1 MNFELYIDYA
11 SRIGVSFICGFCLG
25 IERKSRQH
33 SVGIRTLVLIS
44 ISSCLLSI
52 LSVYMAETFKVTGD
66 PTRIAAG
73 VASGIGF
80 IGGGAIM
87 RYGLNIRGLTT
98 AAIIFTA
105 SAVGLACGAALY
117 VPAFLT
123 MAALAIV
130 LFIMNRLEKK
140 IFPAAKSKLFT
151 ITFNGKGESIPEE
164 ATSKIML
171 NHGFIIHDMNID
183 YNAQSNQTRLVYTT
197 KTPDKLDS
205 MKFATEI
212 EKLENL
218 AEFKLDDK
226 VGD

>member
-1 MNFELYIDYA
+1 MNLYIDYA
-11 SRIGVSFICGFCLG
+11 VRIAVSFVCGFCLG

-52 LSVYMAETFKVTGD
+52 LSIYMAENFNVTGD

-117 VPAFLT
+117 VPALLT
-123 MAALAIV
+123 MIALAIV

-140 IFPAAKSKLFT
+140 IFPAAKSKLVT
-151 ITFNGKGESIPEE
+151 ITFNGADIPKTFLTE
-164 ATSKIML
+164 TML
-171 NHGFIIHDMNID
+171 RYGFIIHDMNIEYD
-183 YNAQSNQTRLVYTT
+183 KPLNQTKLVFTSKAPDRLNLMEFT
-197 KTPDKLDS
+197 K
-205 MKFATEI
+205 EI
-212 EKLENL
+212 ESLENL
-218 AEFKLDDK
+218 VVFKLDDMIA
-226 VGD
+226 D

>member
-1 MNFELYIDYA
+1 MNYNIYIDYA
-11 SRIGVSFICGFCLG
+11 VRIALSFVCGFCLG

-52 LSVYMAETFKVTGD
+52 LSIYMAESFNVEGD

-98 AAIIFTA
+98 AAIIFAA

-117 VPAFLT
+117 FPALIT
-123 MAALAIV
+123 MFALAIV
-130 LFIMNRLEKK
+130 LFIMNKVEKK
-140 IFPAAKSKLFT
+140 IFPAAKTKILT
-151 ITFNGKGESIPEE
+151 ITFNGTDIPKSFLTE
-164 ATSKIML
+164 TML
-171 NHGFIIHDMNID
+171 RYGFIIHDMNIEYD
-183 YNAQSNQTRLVYTT
+183 KPLNQTKLVFTSKAPDRLNLMDFT
-197 KTPDKLDS
+197 K
-205 MKFATEI
+205 EI
-212 EKLENL
+212 ESLEKIVS
-218 AEFKLDDK
+218 FKLDDK
-226 VGD
+226 VAD

>member
-1 MNFELYIDYA
+1 MNYEIFIDYA
-11 SRIGVSFICGFCLG
+11 IRIGVSFACGFCLG

-52 LSVYMAETFKVTGD
+52 LSVYMAEAFKVEGD

-117 VPAFLT
+117 APALLT
-123 MAALAIV
+123 MLALAVV

-140 IFPAAKSKLFT
+140 IFPAAKSKLVTICFT
-151 ITFNGKGESIPEE
+151 GTDIPKSFLTE
-164 ATSKIML
+164 TMQRY
-171 NHGFIIHDMNID
+171 GFIIHDMNIEYD
-183 YNAQSNQTRLVYTT
+183 KMLNQTKLVFTSKAPDRLNLMDFT
-197 KTPDKLDS
+197 K
-205 MKFATEI
+205 EI
-212 EKLENL
+212 ESLEKIVS
-218 AEFKLDDK
+218 FKLDDK
-226 VGD
+226 VAD

>member
-1 MNFELYIDYA
+1 MNYNIYIDYA
-11 SRIGVSFICGFCLG
+11 VRIAVSFVCGFCLG

-52 LSVYMAETFKVTGD
+52 LSIYMAESFNVEGD

-98 AAIIFTA
+98 AALIFAA

-117 VPAFLT
+117 FPALIT
-123 MAALAIV
+123 MFALAIV
-130 LFIMNRLEKK
+130 LFIMNKLEKK
-140 IFPAAKSKLFT
+140 IFPAAKTKILT
-151 ITFNGKGESIPEE
+151 ITFNGTDIPKSFLTE
-164 ATSKIML
+164 TML
-171 NHGFIIHDMNID
+171 RYGFIIHDMNIEYD
-183 YNAQSNQTRLVYTT
+183 KPLNQTKLVFTSKAPDRLNLMDFT
-197 KTPDKLDS
+197 K
-205 MKFATEI
+205 EI
-212 EKLENL
+212 ESLEKIVS
-218 AEFKLDDK
+218 FKLDDK
-226 VGD
+226 VAD

>member
-1 MNFELYIDYA
+1 MNYNLYIDYA
-11 SRIGVSFICGFCLG
+11 IRIGVSFIGGFCLG

-52 LSVYMAETFKVTGD
+52 LSVYMAENFNVTGD

-117 VPAFLT
+117 VPALLT
-123 MAALAIV
+123 MLALAIV

-140 IFPAAKSKLFT
+140 IFPAAKTKILT
-151 ITFNGKGESIPEE
+151 ISFDGTDIPKNFLTE
-164 ATSKIML
+164 TML
-171 NHGFIIHDMNID
+171 RYGFIIHDMNIEYD
-183 YNAQSNQTRLVYTT
+183 KPLNQTKLVFTS
-197 KTPDKLDS
+197 KAPDKLNIMDFT
-205 MKFATEI
+205 KEI
-212 EKLENL
+212 ESLENL
-218 AEFKLDDK
+218 VSFKLDDK
-226 VGD
+226 VAD

>member
-1 MNFELYIDYA
+1 MNLELYIDYA
-11 SRIGVSFICGFCLG
+11 IRIGVSFICGFCLG

-52 LSVYMAETFKVTGD
+52 LSIYMAESFNVTGD

-117 VPAFLT
+117 VPALLT
-123 MAALAIV
+123 MIALAVV

-140 IFPAAKSKLFT
+140 IFPAAKTKILT
-151 ITFNGKGESIPEE
+151 ITFNGTDIPKSFLTE
-164 ATSKIML
+164 TML
-171 NHGFIIHDMNID
+171 RYGFIIHDMNIEYD
-183 YNAQSNQTRLVYTT
+183 KPLNQTKLVFTSKAPDRLNLMDFT
-197 KTPDKLDS
+197 K
-205 MKFATEI
+205 EI
-212 EKLENL
+212 ESLEKLVS
-218 AEFKLDDK
+218 FKLDDK
-226 VGD
+226 VAD

>member
-1 MNFELYIDYA
+1 MNYELYADYA
-11 SRIGVSFICGFCLG
+11 IRIAVSFACGFCLG

-52 LSVYMAETFKVTGD
+52 LSIYMAESFNVTGD

-117 VPAFLT
+117 VPALLT
-123 MAALAIV
+123 MLALAVV

-140 IFPAAKSKLFT
+140 IFPAAKSKLVT
-151 ITFNGKGESIPEE
+151 ITFNGTDIPKSFLTE
-164 ATSKIML
+164 TMQRY
-171 NHGFIIHDMNID
+171 GFIIHDMNIEYD
-183 YNAQSNQTRLVYTT
+183 KPLNQTKLVFTSKAPDRLNLMEFT
-197 KTPDKLDS
+197 K
-205 MKFATEI
+205 EI
-212 EKLENL
+212 ESLESL
-218 AEFKLDDK
+218 ICFKLDDK
-226 VGD
+226 IGE

>member
-1 MNFELYIDYA
+1 MEYNIIIDYA
-11 SRIGVSFICGFCLG
+11 VRIGVSFICGFCLG

-52 LSVYMAETFKVTGD
+52 LSIYMAETFKVEGD

-105 SAVGLACGAALY
+105 SAVGLACGAGLY
-117 VPAFLT
+117 IPVAFT

-151 ITFNGKGESIPEE
+151 ITFNGKGSDIPQKE
-164 ATSKIML
+164 TSEIML
-171 NHGFIIHDMNID
+171 SFGFIIHNMNIEYD
-183 YNAQSNQTRLVYTT
+183 ADKKQTRLVYTT
-197 KTPDKLDS
+197 KTPDKLET
-205 MKFATEI
+205 MNFACEI

-218 AEFKLDDK
+218 ADFKLDDK

>member
-1 MNFELYIDYA
+1 MNYNIYIDYA
-11 SRIGVSFICGFCLG
+11 VRIAVSFVCGFCLG

-52 LSVYMAETFKVTGD
+52 LSIYMAESFNVEGD

-98 AAIIFTA
+98 AAIIFAA

-117 VPAFLT
+117 FPALIT
-123 MAALAIV
+123 MVALAIV
-130 LFIMNRLEKK
+130 LFIMNKLEKK
-140 IFPAAKSKLFT
+140 IFPAAKTKILT
-151 ITFNGKGESIPEE
+151 ITFNGTDIPKSFLTE
-164 ATSKIML
+164 TML
-171 NHGFIIHDMNID
+171 RYGFIIHDMNIEYD
-183 YNAQSNQTRLVYTT
+183 KPLNQTKLVFTS
-197 KTPDKLDS
+197 KTPDRLNLMDFTK
-205 MKFATEI
+205 EI
-212 EKLENL
+212 ESLEKIVS
-218 AEFKLDDK
+218 FKLDDK
-226 VGD
+226 VAD

>member
-1 MNFELYIDYA
+1 MNYNIYIDYA
-11 SRIGVSFICGFCLG
+11 VRIAVSFVCGFCLG

-52 LSVYMAETFKVTGD
+52 LSIYMAESFNVEGD

-98 AAIIFTA
+98 AAIIFAA

-117 VPAFLT
+117 FPALIT
-123 MAALAIV
+123 MFALAIV
-130 LFIMNRLEKK
+130 LFIMNKLEKK
-140 IFPAAKSKLFT
+140 IFPAAKTKILT
-151 ITFNGKGESIPEE
+151 ITFSGTDIPKSFLTE
-164 ATSKIML
+164 TML
-171 NHGFIIHDMNID
+171 RYGFIIHDMNIEYD
-183 YNAQSNQTRLVYTT
+183 KPLNQTKLVFTSKAPDRLNLMDFT
-197 KTPDKLDS
+197 K
-205 MKFATEI
+205 EI
-212 EKLENL
+212 ESLEKIVS
-218 AEFKLDDK
+218 FKLDDK
-226 VGD
+226 VAD

>member
-1 MNFELYIDYA
+1 MNIYADYA
-11 SRIGVSFICGFCLG
+11 IRIAVSFACGFCLG

-52 LSVYMAETFKVTGD
+52 LSIYMAESFKVTGD

-117 VPAFLT
+117 VPALLT
-123 MAALAIV
+123 MLALAIV

-140 IFPAAKSKLFT
+140 IFPAAKSKLVT
-151 ITFNGKGESIPEE
+151 ITFTGSDFPKNFLTE
-164 ATSKIML
+164 TMQRY
-171 NHGFIIHDMNID
+171 GFIIHDMNIEYD
-183 YNAQSNQTRLVYTT
+183 KPLNQTKLVFTSKAPDRLNLIDFT
-197 KTPDKLDS
+197 K
-205 MKFATEI
+205 EI
-212 EKLENL
+212 ESLENL
-218 AEFKLDDK
+218 VIFKLDDMIAE
-226 VGD
+226 

>member
-1 MNFELYIDYA
+1 MNIELYIDYA
-11 SRIGVSFICGFCLG
+11 IRIGVSFICGFCLG

-52 LSVYMAETFKVTGD
+52 LSIYMAESFNVTGD

-117 VPAFLT
+117 VPALLT
-123 MAALAIV
+123 MIALAVV

-140 IFPAAKSKLFT
+140 IFPAAKTKILT
-151 ITFNGKGESIPEE
+151 ITFNGTDIPKSFLTE
-164 ATSKIML
+164 IML
-171 NHGFIIHDMNID
+171 RYGFIIHDMNIEYD
-183 YNAQSNQTRLVYTT
+183 KPLNQTKLVFTSKAPDRLNLMDFT
-197 KTPDKLDS
+197 K
-205 MKFATEI
+205 EI
-212 EKLENL
+212 ESLENL
-218 AEFKLDDK
+218 VSFKLDDK
-226 VGD
+226 VAD

>member
-1 MNFELYIDYA
+1 MNYSIYADYA
-11 SRIGVSFICGFCLG
+11 VRIAVSFACGFCLG

-52 LSVYMAETFKVTGD
+52 LSVYMAESFKVTGD

-117 VPAFLT
+117 VPALLT
-123 MAALAIV
+123 MLALAIV

-140 IFPAAKSKLFT
+140 IFPAAKSKLVT
-151 ITFNGKGESIPEE
+151 ITFSGNDIPKSFLTE
-164 ATSKIML
+164 TML
-171 NHGFIIHDMNID
+171 KYGFIIHDMNIE
-183 YNAQSNQTRLVYTT
+183 YNKPANQTTLVFTT
-197 KTPDKLDS
+197 KTPDRLSLVD
-205 MKFATEI
+205 FINEI
-212 EKLENL
+212 EKLDKLVN
-218 AEFKLDDK
+218 FKLDDK
-226 VGD
+226 VAD

>member
-1 MNFELYIDYA
+1 MNYELYADYA
-11 SRIGVSFICGFCLG
+11 VRIAVSFVCGFCLG

-52 LSVYMAETFKVTGD
+52 LSIYMAETFKVTGD

-123 MAALAIV
+123 MIALAVV

-140 IFPAAKSKLFT
+140 IFPAAKSKLVT
-151 ITFNGKGESIPEE
+151 ITIKGTDIPKSFL
-164 ATSKIML
+164 TDTMQRY
-171 NHGFIIHDMNID
+171 GFIIHDMNIEYD
-183 YNAQSNQTRLVYTT
+183 KPLNQTKLVFTS
-197 KTPDKLDS
+197 KAPDKLNLIDFT
-205 MKFATEI
+205 KEI
-212 EKLENL
+212 ESLENL
-218 AEFKLDDK
+218 VIFKLDDK
-226 VGD
+226 IGE

>member
-1 MNFELYIDYA
+1 MNYNIYIDYA
-11 SRIGVSFICGFCLG
+11 VRIAVSFVCGFCLG

-52 LSVYMAETFKVTGD
+52 LSIYMAESFNVEGD

-98 AAIIFTA
+98 AAIIFAA

-117 VPAFLT
+117 FPALIT
-123 MAALAIV
+123 MFALAIV
-130 LFIMNRLEKK
+130 LFIMNKLEKK
-140 IFPAAKSKLFT
+140 IFPAAKTKILT
-151 ITFNGKGESIPEE
+151 ITFNGTDIPKSFLTE
-164 ATSKIML
+164 TML
-171 NHGFIIHDMNID
+171 RYGFIIHDMNIEYD
-183 YNAQSNQTRLVYTT
+183 KPLNQTKLVFTSKAPDRLNLMDFT
-197 KTPDKLDS
+197 KEIESLDKLIS
-205 MKFATEI
+205 
-212 EKLENL
+212 
-218 AEFKLDDK
+218 FKLDDK
-226 VGD
+226 VAD

>member
-1 MNFELYIDYA
+1 MNYEIYADYA
-11 SRIGVSFICGFCLG
+11 VRIAVSFACGFCLG

-52 LSVYMAETFKVTGD
+52 LSIYMAETFKVEGD

-117 VPAFLT
+117 VPALLT
-123 MAALAIV
+123 MLALAIV

-140 IFPAAKSKLFT
+140 IFPAAKSKLVT
-151 ITFNGKGESIPEE
+151 ITINGTDIPKTFLTE
-164 ATSKIML
+164 TMQRY
-171 NHGFIIHDMNID
+171 GFIIHDMNIEYD
-183 YNAQSNQTRLVYTT
+183 KPLNQTKLVFTS
-197 KTPDKLDS
+197 KAPDKLNLIEFT
-205 MKFATEI
+205 KEI
-212 EKLENL
+212 EGLENL
-218 AEFKLDDK
+218 ITFKLDDMIA
-226 VGD
+226 DA

>member
-1 MNFELYIDYA
+1 MNIELYIDYA
-11 SRIGVSFICGFCLG
+11 IRIGVSFICGFCLG

-52 LSVYMAETFKVTGD
+52 LSIYMAENFNVTGD

-117 VPAFLT
+117 VPALLT

-140 IFPAAKSKLFT
+140 IFPAAKTKILT
-151 ITFNGKGESIPEE
+151 IVFGGTDIPKNFLTE
-164 ATSKIML
+164 TML
-171 NHGFIIHDMNID
+171 RYGFIIHDMNIEYD
-183 YNAQSNQTRLVYTT
+183 KPLNQTKLVFTS
-197 KTPDKLDS
+197 KAPDKLNLIEFT
-205 MKFATEI
+205 KEI
-212 EKLENL
+212 ESLEKLVS
-218 AEFKLDDK
+218 FKLDDK
-226 VGD
+226 VAD

>member
-1 MNFELYIDYA
+1 MNYEIYADYA
-11 SRIGVSFICGFCLG
+11 VRIAVSFACGFCLG

-52 LSVYMAETFKVTGD
+52 LSIYMAETFKVEGD

-105 SAVGLACGAALY
+105 SAVGLACGASLY
-117 VPAFLT
+117 VPALLT
-123 MAALAIV
+123 MLALAIV

-140 IFPAAKSKLFT
+140 IFPAAKSKLVT
-151 ITFNGKGESIPEE
+151 ITINGTDIPKTFLTE
-164 ATSKIML
+164 TMQRY
-171 NHGFIIHDMNID
+171 GFIIHDMNIEYD
-183 YNAQSNQTRLVYTT
+183 KPLNQTKLVFTS
-197 KTPDKLDS
+197 KAPDKL
-205 MKFATEI
+205 KLIEFTKEI
-212 EKLENL
+212 EGLENL
-218 AEFKLDDK
+218 VVFKLDDMIAE
-226 VGD
+226 

>member
-1 MNFELYIDYA
+1 MNYELYADYA
-11 SRIGVSFICGFCLG
+11 IRIAVSFACGFCLG

-52 LSVYMAETFKVTGD
+52 LSIYMAESFKVTGD

-117 VPAFLT
+117 IPALLT
-123 MAALAIV
+123 MLALAVV

-140 IFPAAKSKLFT
+140 IFPAAKSKLVT
-151 ITFNGKGESIPEE
+151 ITISGTDIPKSFLTE
-164 ATSKIML
+164 TMQ
-171 NHGFIIHDMNID
+171 HFGFIIHDMNIEYD
-183 YNAQSNQTRLVYTT
+183 KPLNQTKLVFTSKAPDRLNLTDFT
-197 KTPDKLDS
+197 K
-205 MKFATEI
+205 EI
-212 EKLENL
+212 ESLENL
-218 AEFKLDDK
+218 ITFKLDDMIA
-226 VGD
+226 D

>member
-1 MNFELYIDYA
+1 MNYNFYIDYA
-11 SRIGVSFICGFCLG
+11 IRIGVSFVCGFCLG

-52 LSVYMAETFKVTGD
+52 LSIYMAEAFNVTGD

-117 VPAFLT
+117 VPALLT
-123 MAALAIV
+123 MLALAVV

-151 ITFNGKGESIPEE
+151 ITFEG
-164 ATSKIML
+164 TSVQKETLSEIML
-171 NHGFIIHDMNID
+171 RYGFIIHDMNIEYD
-183 YNAQSNQTRLVYTT
+183 KPLNQTKLVFTSKAPDRLNLMEFT
-197 KTPDKLDS
+197 K
-205 MKFATEI
+205 EI
-212 EKLENL
+212 ESLESL
-218 AEFKLDDK
+218 VIFKLDDMIA
-226 VGD
+226 D

>member
-1 MNFELYIDYA
+1 MNIELYIDYA
-11 SRIGVSFICGFCLG
+11 IRIGVSFICGFCLG

-52 LSVYMAETFKVTGD
+52 LSIYMAESFNVTGD

-117 VPAFLT
+117 VPALLT
-123 MAALAIV
+123 MIALAVV

-140 IFPAAKSKLFT
+140 IFPAAKTKILT
-151 ITFNGKGESIPEE
+151 ITFNGTDIPKSFLTE
-164 ATSKIML
+164 TML
-171 NHGFIIHDMNID
+171 RYGFIIHDMNIEYD
-183 YNAQSNQTRLVYTT
+183 KPLNQTKLVFTSKAPDRLNLMDFT
-197 KTPDKLDS
+197 KEIESLDKLVS
-205 MKFATEI
+205 
-212 EKLENL
+212 
-218 AEFKLDDK
+218 FKLDDK
-226 VGD
+226 VAD

>member
-1 MNFELYIDYA
+1 MNYEIYADYA
-11 SRIGVSFICGFCLG
+11 VRIAVSFACGFCLG

-52 LSVYMAETFKVTGD
+52 LSIYMAESFNVTGD

-117 VPAFLT
+117 VPALLT
-123 MAALAIV
+123 MIALAVV

-140 IFPAAKSKLFT
+140 IFPAAKSKLVT
-151 ITFNGKGESIPEE
+151 ITFNGSDIPKSFLTE
-164 ATSKIML
+164 TM
-171 NHGFIIHDMNID
+171 HRYGFIIHDMNIEYD
-183 YNAQSNQTRLVYTT
+183 KPLNQTKLVFTSKAPDRLNLIDFT
-197 KTPDKLDS
+197 K
-205 MKFATEI
+205 EI
-212 EKLENL
+212 ESLENL
-218 AEFKLDDK
+218 VIFKLDDMIA
-226 VGD
+226 D

>member
-1 MNFELYIDYA
+1 MNIELYIDYA
-11 SRIGVSFICGFCLG
+11 IRIGVSFICGFCLG

-52 LSVYMAETFKVTGD
+52 LSIYMAESFNVTGD

-117 VPAFLT
+117 VPALLT

-140 IFPAAKSKLFT
+140 IFPAAKTKILT
-151 ITFNGKGESIPEE
+151 IVFGGTDIPKSFLTE
-164 ATSKIML
+164 TML
-171 NHGFIIHDMNID
+171 RYGFIIHDMNIEYD
-183 YNAQSNQTRLVYTT
+183 KPLNQTKLVFTS
-197 KTPDKLDS
+197 KAPDKLNLIEFT
-205 MKFATEI
+205 KEI
-212 EKLENL
+212 ESLEKLVS
-218 AEFKLDDK
+218 FKLDDK
-226 VGD
+226 VAD

>member
-1 MNFELYIDYA
+1 MNLELYIDYA
-11 SRIGVSFICGFCLG
+11 IRIGVSFICGFCLG

-52 LSVYMAETFKVTGD
+52 LSIYMAESFNVTGD

-117 VPAFLT
+117 VPALLT
-123 MAALAIV
+123 MIALAVV

-140 IFPAAKSKLFT
+140 IFPAAKTKILT
-151 ITFNGKGESIPEE
+151 ITINGTDIPKSFLTE
-164 ATSKIML
+164 TML
-171 NHGFIIHDMNID
+171 RYGFIIHDMNIEYD
-183 YNAQSNQTRLVYTT
+183 KPLNQTKLVFTSKAPDRLNLMDFT
-197 KTPDKLDS
+197 K
-205 MKFATEI
+205 EI
-212 EKLENL
+212 ESLENL
-218 AEFKLDDK
+218 VSFKLDDK
-226 VGD
+226 VAD

>member
-1 MNFELYIDYA
+1 MNYEILIDYA
-11 SRIGVSFICGFCLG
+11 VRIAVSFVCGFCLG

-52 LSVYMAETFKVTGD
+52 LSIYMAENFDVTGD

-117 VPAFLT
+117 FPALLT
-123 MAALAIV
+123 MLALAIV

-140 IFPAAKSKLFT
+140 IFPAAKSKLVT
-151 ITFNGKGESIPEE
+151 ITINGTDIPKSFLTE
-164 ATSKIML
+164 TMQRY
-171 NHGFIIHDMNID
+171 GFIIHDMNLEYD
-183 YNAQSNQTRLVYTT
+183 KPANQTKLVFTSKAPDRLNLIEFT
-197 KTPDKLDS
+197 K
-205 MKFATEI
+205 EI
-212 EKLENL
+212 ESLENL
-218 AEFKLDDK
+218 VTFKLDDMIAE
-226 VGD
+226 

>member
-1 MNFELYIDYA
+1 MNYEIFIDYA
-11 SRIGVSFICGFCLG
+11 IRIGVSFACGFCLG

-52 LSVYMAETFKVTGD
+52 LSVYMAEAFKVEGD

-117 VPAFLT
+117 APALLT
-123 MAALAIV
+123 MLALAVV

-140 IFPAAKSKLFT
+140 IFPAAKSKLVTICFT
-151 ITFNGKGESIPEE
+151 GTDIPKSFLTE
-164 ATSKIML
+164 TMQRY
-171 NHGFIIHDMNID
+171 GFIIHDMNIEYD
-183 YNAQSNQTRLVYTT
+183 KMLNQTKLVFTSKAPDRLNLMDFT
-197 KTPDKLDS
+197 K
-205 MKFATEI
+205 EI
-212 EKLENL
+212 ESLENL
-218 AEFKLDDK
+218 VTFKLDDMIA
-226 VGD
+226 D

>member
-11 SRIGVSFICGFCLG
+11 IRIGVSFICGFCLG

-52 LSVYMAETFKVTGD
+52 LSIYMAEAFEVDGD

-117 VPAFLT
+117 VPALLT
-123 MAALAIV
+123 MLALAVV
-130 LFIMNRLEKK
+130 LFIMNRLEKR

-151 ITFNGKGESIPEE
+151 ISFSGTAIPKDILSE
-164 ATSKIML
+164 IML
-171 NHGFIIHDMNID
+171 RYGFIIHDMNIEYD
-183 YNAQSNQTRLVYTT
+183 KSENQTTLVFTT
-197 KTPDKLDS
+197 KTPDRLSLVD
-205 MKFATEI
+205 FINEI
-212 EKLENL
+212 EKMENL
-218 AEFKLDDK
+218 VNFKLDDK
-226 VGD
+226 VAD

>member
-1 MNFELYIDYA
+1 MTYELYVDYA
-11 SRIGVSFICGFCLG
+11 IRIAVSFVCGFCLG

-52 LSVYMAETFKVTGD
+52 LSVYMAEAFNVEGD

-98 AAIIFTA
+98 AAIIFAA

-117 VPAFLT
+117 IPAVLT
-123 MAALAIV
+123 MASIAIV

-151 ITFNGKGESIPEE
+151 IIFSGTDIQKDLLSE
-164 ATSKIML
+164 IML
-171 NHGFIIHDMNID
+171 RYGFIIHDMNIE
-183 YNAQSNQTRLVYTT
+183 YNKPENLTTLVFTT
-197 KTPDKLDS
+197 KTPDRLSLVD
-205 MKFATEI
+205 FIGEI
-212 EKLENL
+212 EKLDKLVNL
-218 AEFKLDDK
+218 KLDDK
-226 VGD
+226 ISE

>member
-1 MNFELYIDYA
+1 MDFELYIDYA
-11 SRIGVSFICGFCLG
+11 IRIGVSFICGFCLG
-25 IERKSRQH
+25 IERKSHQH

-52 LSVYMAETFKVTGD
+52 LSVHMAENFNVTGD

-117 VPAFLT
+117 IPALLT
-123 MAALAIV
+123 MVALAVV

-140 IFPAAKSKLFT
+140 IFPAAKTKILT
-151 ITFNGKGESIPEE
+151 ISFDGTDIPKNFLTE
-164 ATSKIML
+164 TL
-171 NHGFIIHDMNID
+171 LRYGFIIHDMNIEYD
-183 YNAQSNQTRLVYTT
+183 KPLNQTKLVFTSKAPDRLNLMDFT
-197 KTPDKLDS
+197 KEIESLDKLVS
-205 MKFATEI
+205 
-212 EKLENL
+212 
-218 AEFKLDDK
+218 FKLDDK
-226 VGD
+226 VAD

>member
-1 MNFELYIDYA
+1 MNYELYADYA
-11 SRIGVSFICGFCLG
+11 IRIAVSFACGFCLG

-52 LSVYMAETFKVTGD
+52 LSIYMAESFNVTGD

-117 VPAFLT
+117 VPALLT
-123 MAALAIV
+123 MLALAVV

-140 IFPAAKSKLFT
+140 IFPAAKSKLVT
-151 ITFNGKGESIPEE
+151 ITFNGTDIPKSFLTE
-164 ATSKIML
+164 TMQRY
-171 NHGFIIHDMNID
+171 GFIIHDMNIEYD
-183 YNAQSNQTRLVYTT
+183 KPLNQTKLVFTSKAPDRLNLMEFT
-197 KTPDKLDS
+197 K
-205 MKFATEI
+205 EI
-212 EKLENL
+212 ESLESL
-218 AEFKLDDK
+218 VIFKLDDMIA
-226 VGD
+226 D

>member
-1 MNFELYIDYA
+1 MDYNIYIDYA
-11 SRIGVSFICGFCLG
+11 VRIAVSFVCGFCLG

-52 LSVYMAETFKVTGD
+52 LSIYMAETFKVTGD

-98 AAIIFTA
+98 AAIIFAA

-117 VPAFLT
+117 VPALLT
-123 MAALAIV
+123 MLALAIV

-140 IFPAAKSKLFT
+140 IFPAAKSKLVT
-151 ITFNGKGESIPEE
+151 ITFAGTDIPKSFLTE
-164 ATSKIML
+164 TMH
-171 NHGFIIHDMNID
+171 NYGFIIHDMNIE
-183 YNAQSNQTRLVYTT
+183 YEKPLNQTKLVFTT
-197 KTPDKLDS
+197 KTPDKLNLIEFT
-205 MKFATEI
+205 KEI
-212 EKLENL
+212 ESLESMVS
-218 AEFKLDDK
+218 FKLDDMIAE
-226 VGD
+226 

>member
-1 MNFELYIDYA
+1 MNYNIYIDYA
-11 SRIGVSFICGFCLG
+11 VRIAVSFACGFCLG

-52 LSVYMAETFKVTGD
+52 LSVYMAEAFNVEGD

-117 VPAFLT
+117 VPALLT
-123 MAALAIV
+123 MLALAIV

-140 IFPAAKSKLFT
+140 IFPAAKSKLLT
-151 ITFNGKGESIPEE
+151 ISFEGSAVPKDIL
-164 ATSKIML
+164 SKIML
-171 NHGFIIHDMNID
+171 SYGFIIHDMNIE
-183 YNAQSNQTRLVYTT
+183 YNKPENQTTLVFTT
-197 KTPDKLDS
+197 KTPDRLSLVD
-205 MKFATEI
+205 FINEI
-212 EKLENL
+212 EKLEGLVN
-218 AEFKLDDK
+218 FKLDDK
-226 VGD
+226 VAD

>member
-1 MNFELYIDYA
+1 MNYNIYIDYA
-11 SRIGVSFICGFCLG
+11 IRIGVSFVCGFCLG

-52 LSVYMAETFKVTGD
+52 LSIYMAEAFNVTGD

-117 VPAFLT
+117 IPALLT
-123 MAALAIV
+123 MLALAIV
-130 LFIMNRLEKK
+130 LFIMNRLEKR
-140 IFPAAKSKLFT
+140 IFPAAKSKLVT
-151 ITFNGKGESIPEE
+151 ITINGTDIPKSFL
-164 ATSKIML
+164 TDTMQRY
-171 NHGFIIHDMNID
+171 GFIIHDMNVEYD
-183 YNAQSNQTRLVYTT
+183 KPANQTKLVFTSKAPDRLNLLEFT
-197 KTPDKLDS
+197 K
-205 MKFATEI
+205 EI
-212 EKLENL
+212 ESLENL
-218 AEFKLDDK
+218 VTFKLDDMIA
-226 VGD
+226 D

>member
-1 MNFELYIDYA
+1 MNYNIYIDYA
-11 SRIGVSFICGFCLG
+11 IRIGVSFVCGFCLG

-52 LSVYMAETFKVTGD
+52 LSIYMAEAFNVTGD

-87 RYGLNIRGLTT
+87 RYGLNIRGL
-98 AAIIFTA
+98 
-105 SAVGLACGAALY
+105 ACGAALY
-117 VPAFLT
+117 VPALLT
-123 MAALAIV
+123 MLALAVV

-151 ITFNGKGESIPEE
+151 ITFEG
-164 ATSKIML
+164 TSVQKETLSEIML
-171 NHGFIIHDMNID
+171 RYGFIIHDMNIE
-183 YNAQSNQTRLVYTT
+183 YNKPANQTTLVFTT
-197 KTPDKLDS
+197 KTPDRLSLVD
-205 MKFATEI
+205 FINEI
-212 EKLENL
+212 EKLDKLVN
-218 AEFKLDDK
+218 FKLDDK
-226 VGD
+226 VAD

>member
-1 MNFELYIDYA
+1 MNYNIYIDYTI
-11 SRIGVSFICGFCLG
+11 RIAVSFVCGFCLG

-52 LSVYMAETFKVTGD
+52 LSIYMAETYKVTGD

-117 VPAFLT
+117 VPALLT
-123 MAALAIV
+123 MLALAVV

-151 ITFNGKGESIPEE
+151 ITFSGTDIQKDLLSE
-164 ATSKIML
+164 IML
-171 NHGFIIHDMNID
+171 RYGFIIHDMNIEYD
-183 YNAQSNQTRLVYTT
+183 KPLNQTKLVFTS
-197 KTPDKLDS
+197 KTPDRLNLMDFTK
-205 MKFATEI
+205 EI
-212 EKLENL
+212 ESLEKIVS
-218 AEFKLDDK
+218 FKLDDK
-226 VGD
+226 VAD

>member
-1 MNFELYIDYA
+1 MNYNIYIDYA
-11 SRIGVSFICGFCLG
+11 VRIAVSFVCGFCLG

-52 LSVYMAETFKVTGD
+52 LSIYMAESFNVEGD

-117 VPAFLT
+117 FPALIT
-123 MAALAIV
+123 MVALAIV
-130 LFIMNRLEKK
+130 LFIMNKLEKK
-140 IFPAAKSKLFT
+140 IFPAAKTKILT
-151 ITFNGKGESIPEE
+151 ITFNGTDIP
-164 ATSKIML
+164 KIFLTETML
-171 NHGFIIHDMNID
+171 RYGFIIHDMNIEYD
-183 YNAQSNQTRLVYTT
+183 KPLNQTKLVFTS
-197 KTPDKLDS
+197 KTPDRLNLMDFTK
-205 MKFATEI
+205 EI
-212 EKLENL
+212 ENLENL
-218 AEFKLDDK
+218 VIFKLDDK
-226 VGD
+226 IGE

>member
-1 MNFELYIDYA
+1 MDLQILGDYA
-11 SRIGVSFICGFCLG
+11 IRIGVSFACGFCLG

-52 LSVYMAETFKVTGD
+52 LSVYMAEAFNVTGD

-117 VPAFLT
+117 FPALLT
-123 MAALAIV
+123 MLALAVV

-140 IFPAAKSKLFT
+140 IFPAAKSKLVT
-151 ITFNGKGESIPEE
+151 ITINGTDIPKSFLTE
-164 ATSKIML
+164 TMQRY
-171 NHGFIIHDMNID
+171 GFIIHDMNIEYD
-183 YNAQSNQTRLVYTT
+183 KPLNQTKLVFTSKAPDRLNLMEFT
-197 KTPDKLDS
+197 K
-205 MKFATEI
+205 EI
-212 EKLENL
+212 ESLENL
-218 AEFKLDDK
+218 VIFKLDDMIA
-226 VGD
+226 D